1 MVRSYYLEW
10 SPDKAVIA
18 RWKLCWGL
26 GSRLV
31 REEASE
37 ERGLGSQLVL
47 LLEALRIGAMSEV
60 LQVHVGA
67 GLAWPE

>member
-1 MVRSYYLEW
+1 M
-10 SPDKAVIA
+10 IA
-18 RWKLCWGL
+18 RWNLCWVL

-31 REEASE
+31 REEALG
-37 ERGLGSQLVL
+37 ERGLGSQVVL
-47 LLEALRIGAMSEV
+47 LLAVLRIGAMSEV